1 MKTKKPIEIMRRG
14 GHLLLLK
21 ILILI
26 LGCGTSNPIQS
37 PIDNNPVSI
46 EEYLEAPSAP
56 SLNLDHRYQVFMDDD
71 SYVYDGDSIKDAK
84 VVIYK
89 IPNPESNQILWPD
102 IEIENN
108 QIILTVDLRLFGI
121 DTPEIRRNS
130 KLSKACQETEV
141 ALGKRARDRVK
152 ELIGNEFFIR
162 VYEDKSKYG
171 DYLVRVYQEEN
182 SRISV
187 NSILITENWQLV
199 MMDLKKLTIG
209 VIIN

>member
-1 MKTKKPIEIMRRG
+1 M
-14 GHLLLLK
+14 LLLK

-26 LGCGTSNPIQS
+26 IGCGTSNPVQS
-37 PIDNNPVSI
+37 PIDNNPI
-46 EEYLEAPSAP
+46 FMEEYSQSPSAP
-56 SLNLDHRYQVFMDDD
+56 SLNLGHRYQVFMDDD

-84 VVIYK
+84 IVIYE
-89 IPNPESNQILWPD
+89 IPNSEPNQTLWPD

-130 KLSKACQETEV
+130 KLSKACQEAEV
-141 ALGKRARDRVK
+141 TLGKRARNRVK

-162 VYEDKSKYG
+162 VHEDKSKYG

-182 SRISV
+182 SQISI
-187 NSILITENWQLV
+187 NSILITEKLAISY
-199 MMDLKKLTIG
+199 DGSKKTYDWCNHKLD
-209 VIIN
+209 